1 MFNSSPSKYW
11 LKSTISMQ
19 AGKTLLKHLSSAAKW
34 HDLTLFLNITVHISS
49 KGKAILFLLLK
60 IILSA
65 VRWFNRFFLAAWA
78 VLARQ
83 SCPVSS
89 APRVRAIPIQQEGMQ
104 PTRAWGDFSFYFF
117 FWLCVGLF
125 FFSFWQT
132 SLSIWDGCERVFSPH
147 AKQPTKHNRLHQLRL
162 FNSWMAAEC

>member
-1 MFNSSPSKYW
+1 MFNSSPPKYW
-11 LKSTISMQ
+11 LKSTVLMH
-19 AGKTLLKHLSSAAKW
+19 AGKTLLKHLSSAVKW
-34 HDLTLFLNITVHISS
+34 HDLTLFLKVTVRNPLKAMAKIYSFKDYSFSS
-49 KGKAILFLLLK
+49 EKIQCDFLL
-60 IILSA
+60 
-65 VRWFNRFFLAAWA
+65 VAWA
-78 VLARQ
+78 VLPRQ

-89 APRVRAIPIQQEGMQ
+89 VPSVRAIPVLQEGMQ
-104 PTRAWGDFSFYFF
+104 PTWGWGLLFF
-117 FWLCVGLF
+117 FLVVCGFV